1 MLTSSFEHQSVADF
15 DGKSK
20 TPSTPKPSVK
30 IPKTGKASTLIA
42 ASVINISDEFQIH
55 MQKNYFGLF
64 ALAFLSKAFFL
75 SSVSLSRSQPFERI
89 SQLFGNS
96 GSKYKMP
103 VPMVTVLQSGKGFS
117 GKQNLIKEFILMP
130 KPNTKTHEVSIIF

>member
-1 MLTSSFEHQSVADF
+1 MTSSFEHQSVADF

-42 ASVINISDEFQIH
+42 TSVVNIADEFQLH

-64 ALAFLSKAFFL
+64 ALAFLSKAFVL
-75 SSVSLSRSQPFERI
+75 SSVALSRSQPYERL
-89 SQLFGNS
+89 SQLVGNS
-96 GSKYKMP
+96 ENKLKMP

-130 KPNTKTHEVSIIF
+130 KPNTKTHDVSMVFF